1 MHEPVREKTILD
13 DKQVG
18 DVLNELGYQDPET
31 EEEMMQYLKDILELI
46 TTGDEAHDF
55 EQIKRFAI
63 SIAA

>member
-13 DKQVG
+13 DRQVG
-18 DVLNELGYQDPET
+18 DILNELGYQDPET
-31 EEEMMQYLKDILELI
+31 EEEMKQYLNDILELI
-46 TTGDEAHDF
+46 TTGNEAHDV

>member
-55 EQIKRFAI
+55 EQIKHFAI